1 MSSILIEGDSIITIM
16 SILMMEANQIR
27 VESDSDSTFYHI
39 LTRIQIQVRIFLN
52 MNAEQNLS
60 DSDIY
65 SIHKIIFSYFLYEL
79 F

>member
-16 SILMMEANQIR
+16 SILMMETNQIR
-27 VESDSDSTFYHI
+27 VESDLDSTFYHI
-39 LTRIQIQVRIFLN
+39 LTRIQLQVWIFLN

-65 SIHKIIFSYFLYEL
+65 SIHKIIFSYFLY
-79 F
+79 